1 LGRNRSA
8 GPKNSDFIPPSLP
21 KMPNE
26 ADLATKNPKGFAK
39 LVVEKLEKV
48 NLRKF

>member
-1 LGRNRSA
+1 
-8 GPKNSDFIPPSLP
+8 
-21 KMPNE
+21 MPNE

-48 NLRKF
+48 NKRKLQALF